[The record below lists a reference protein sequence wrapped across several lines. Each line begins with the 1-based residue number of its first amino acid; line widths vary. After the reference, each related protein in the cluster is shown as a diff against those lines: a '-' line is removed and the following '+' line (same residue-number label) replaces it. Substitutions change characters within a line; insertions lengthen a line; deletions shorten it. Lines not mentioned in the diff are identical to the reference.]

1 MECHIAHNILVVG
14 FGVVEFFVVH
24 YETTLR
30 TKLHILY
37 PCLADLFR
45 VLLMFLA
52 LVFCYC
58 LLAAEHFPRQTSFF
72 LVN

>member
-30 TKLHILY
+30 TELHILY

-45 VLLMFLA
+45 VLLTFLA
-52 LVFCYC
+52 LVFVIVYWQLNIFLGKPPFC
-58 LLAAEHFPRQTSFF
+58 L
-72 LVN
+72 